1 MKARLF
7 FADAKVKKA
16 FEKLSSSS
24 KSEDEKIR
32 GWLTKAFKE
41 IQQDAFCGIQ
51 IPKRLIPKEY
61 LKKYGINNLWK
72 YNLPEG
78 WRLLYSIA
86 ADEKNVVCII
96 IEWLDHKNY
105 ERRFGY

>member
-1 MKARLF
+1 MKAKLF

-16 FEKLSSSS
+16 FEKLLNSS
-24 KSEDEKIR
+24 KSEDKRIHT
-32 GWLTKAFKE
+32 WLVRAFIE
-41 IQQDAFCGIQ
+41 LQEDAFCGIQ

-61 LKKYGINNLWK
+61 LKEYGINNLWK

-96 IEWLDHKNY
+96 IEWFDHKNY